1 MLLESENKKSRH
13 VLIAEGTGSRGESLV
28 RAFTDRGATTAFFCR
43 DRYKEA
49 LELSRET
56 GALNIKCN
64 VFNRNSMEFAAD
76 VVKEFMEDRL
86 DTLVCNILPELNR
99 ERPAED
105 WSKDRESLM
114 KNLDAVGFYLQTM
127 LPLMGEGG
135 SVIVLLQSGDS
146 DRETSE
152 PMSLAENMLQS
163 ALKGMIQSRARSLRD
178 KRIRV
183 NGLLLSNREE
193 AEPKLG
199 GTVRFLASRDAD
211 GITGQLIQM

>member
-13 VLIAEGTGSRGESLV
+13 VLIAEGTGNRGESLV
-28 RAFTDRGATTAFFCR
+28 RAFTDRGSTTAFFCR

-99 ERPAED
+99 EPPAED
-105 WSKDRESLM
+105 WSKDRDSLM

-135 SVIVLLQSGDS
+135 SVIVLLQSGNLDS
-146 DRETSE
+146 ETSE

-163 ALKGMIQSRARSLRD
+163 ALKGMIQSLARTLRV
-178 KRIRV
+178 KGIRV

-193 AEPKLG
+193 AEPELG
-199 GTVRFLASRDAD
+199 GTVRFLASRDAE
-211 GITGQLIQM
+211 GITGQLMQM

>member
-99 ERPAED
+99 EQPAAD
-105 WSKDRESLM
+105 WSRDRESLI

-127 LPLMGEGG
+127 LPLMGDGG
-135 SVIVLLQSGDS
+135 SVILLLQSGVS
-146 DRETSE
+146 DGEKTE
-152 PMSLAENMLQS
+152 PVSPVECMLQS
-163 ALKGMIQSRARSLRD
+163 ALKGMVQSLAQSLGD

-183 NGLLLSNREE
+183 NGLLLSNPEG
-193 AEPKLG
+193 AEPRLG
-199 GTVRFLASRDAD
+199 GTVRFLASRDAE
-211 GITGQLIQM
+211 GITGQLIRM

>member
-1 MLLESENKKSRH
+1 
-13 VLIAEGTGSRGESLV
+13 
-28 RAFTDRGATTAFFCR
+28 
-43 DRYKEA
+43 
-49 LELSRET
+49 
-56 GALNIKCN
+56 
-64 VFNRNSMEFAAD
+64 MEFAAD

-99 ERPAED
+99 EQPAED

-135 SVIVLLQSGDS
+135 SVIVLLQSADS

-163 ALKGMIQSRARSLRD
+163 ALKGMIQSLARSLRD

-199 GTVRFLASRDAD
+199 GTMRFLASRDAD

>member
-13 VLIAEGTGSRGESLV
+13 VLIADGTGSRGESLV

-76 VVKEFMEDRL
+76 VVKEFMENRL

-99 ERPAED
+99 EQSAED
-105 WSKDRESLM
+105 WSKDREILM
-114 KNLDAVGFYLQTM
+114 KNLDAVVFYLQIM

-146 DRETSE
+146 DREMSE
-152 PMSLAENMLQS
+152 PMSLAENMLRS
-163 ALKGMIQSRARSLRD
+163 ALKGMIQSLARSLRD

-199 GTVRFLASRDAD
+199 GTMRFLASRDAD

>member
-1 MLLESENKKSRH
+1 
-13 VLIAEGTGSRGESLV
+13 
-28 RAFTDRGATTAFFCR
+28 
-43 DRYKEA
+43 
-49 LELSRET
+49 
-56 GALNIKCN
+56 
-64 VFNRNSMEFAAD
+64 
-76 VVKEFMEDRL
+76 MEDRL

-99 ERPAED
+99 EQSVED

-163 ALKGMIQSRARSLRD
+163 ALKGMVQSLARSLRD

-199 GTVRFLASRDAD
+199 GTVRFLASLDAD
-211 GITGQLIQM
+211 GITGQLVQM

>member
-13 VLIAEGTGSRGESLV
+13 VLIAEGTGSGGESLV

-99 ERPAED
+99 EPAED

-135 SVIVLLQSGDS
+135 SVIVLLQSADS

-163 ALKGMIQSRARSLRD
+163 ALKGMIQSLARSLRD

>member
-99 ERPAED
+99 EQPAED

-114 KNLDAVGFYLQTM
+114 KNLDAVG
-127 LPLMGEGG
+127 EGG

-146 DRETSE
+146 DWEASE

-163 ALKGMIQSRARSLRD
+163 ALKGMIQSLARSLRD

-193 AEPKLG
+193 AESKLG
-199 GTVRFLASRDAD
+199 GTVRFLASRDAE
-211 GITGQLIQM
+211 GITGQLVQM